1 MTIEEIK
8 KEWVGKEIFTGFS
21 YDSDGEEYNDYMNE
35 DTKKEVWK
43 FFLPHLQPTEAVL
56 REFVDY
62 CSRGLDKA
70 FAEKTYA
77 DESVNIYIIKE
88 IMTAVKVFMT
98 DEIPFYL
105 AERGKK

>member
-8 KEWVGKEIFTGFS
+8 KEFEEKFIGKAEKEGSVIRFYGGVNPATAL
-21 YDSDGEEYNDYMNE
+21 
-35 DTKKEVWK
+35 EVWD